1 MMDLIWFA
9 LIIVLIL
16 AVGVRFCL
24 LRSSSANSVRMKW
37 MGLSLISMALLLMAI
52 AIMQYLSEDAHSYG
66 H

>member
-24 LRSSSANSVRMKW
+24 LRSSSVRMKW